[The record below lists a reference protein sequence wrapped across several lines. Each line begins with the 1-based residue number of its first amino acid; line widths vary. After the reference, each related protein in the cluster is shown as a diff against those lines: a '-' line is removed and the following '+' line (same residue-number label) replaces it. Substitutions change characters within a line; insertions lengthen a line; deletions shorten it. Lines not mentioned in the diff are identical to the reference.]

1 MKNYLHN
8 EKIFKHNNVLSI
20 ASSCIAPSFRSRTIF
35 LFINTCNK
43 GIVFSIG
50 PAFRPG
56 IVKVFFC
63 WALAQMYF
71 LNAFSQK
78 EVPQNIMQQIYGQVK
93 TPYKYG
99 LVLTPENEN
108 KKIDCPSVF
117 KKGKN
122 WYMTYVVFDG
132 RGYETWLANSK
143 DLLHWKTL
151 GKILSFGDT
160 SNKENSNW
168 DANQKA
174 GYIALQDYNW
184 EGSYQLQKF
193 NKKYWMSYIGGKEK
207 GYETGKLS
215 IGIAS
220 TNKNITTAH
229 LWQPFADPVLSMSD
243 IDVRW
248 WENKKLFKSSIIWDK
263 QKTLGHPFVM
273 YYNANGD
280 TSSNTPKWRW
290 FERIGMAVSD
300 DMMNWQ
306 RYQTDPVVHHKI
318 GITGDGVIQKMGNVW
333 VMFYFGAFWEGRK
346 DAFNRFACSYDLVN
360 WTDWNGDDL
369 IKSSE
374 PFDAKFAHK
383 PFVVKWKGVVY
394 HFYCAVDNKDH
405 RGIAV
410 ATSVDKGKSKLEFV
424 R

>member
-1 MKNYLHN
+1 MK
-8 EKIFKHNNVLSI
+8 EQKRSGFKMKKCFSKISL
-20 ASSCIAPSFRSRTIF
+20 IF
-35 LFINTCNK
+35 LCILCGFVGK
-43 GIVFSIG
+43 L
-50 PAFRPG
+50 
-56 IVKVFFC
+56 K
-63 WALAQMYF
+63 AQ
-71 LNAFSQK
+71 QK
-78 EVPQNIMQQIYGQVK
+78 EVPQAVMQQIYDEVK
-93 TPYKYG
+93 TPFKYG
-99 LVLTPENEN
+99 LVVTPENES

-117 KKGKN
+117 RKGN
-122 WYMTYVVFDG
+122 SWYMTYILFDG
-132 RGYETWLANSK
+132 RGYETWLAKSK
-143 DLLHWKTL
+143 DLLQWKTL
-151 GKILSFGDT
+151 GKILSFSDT
-160 SNKENSNW
+160 TNADAMEW

-184 EGSYQLQKF
+184 GGTYKLQKF
-193 NKKYWMSYIGGKEK
+193 NNKYWMSYIGGKEK
-207 GYETGKLS
+207 GYEAGKLS
-215 IGIAS
+215 IGIAN
-220 TNKNITTAH
+220 TDKNII
-229 LWQPFADPVLSMSD
+229 QPHAWKTFDPVLSMSD

-248 WENKKLFKSSIIWDK
+248 WENKKLFKSTIIWDK

-280 TSSNTPKWRW
+280 TSHNTPRWRW

-318 GITGDGVIQKMGNVW
+318 GITGDGVIQKIRDVW

-374 PFDAKFAHK
+374 PYDAKFAHK
-383 PFVVKWKGVVY
+383 SFVIKWKGVVY
-394 HFYCAVDNKDH
+394 HFYCAVDVKDH

-410 ATSVDKGKSKLEFV
+410 ATSVDKGKTNLTFTGTEK
-424 R
+424 